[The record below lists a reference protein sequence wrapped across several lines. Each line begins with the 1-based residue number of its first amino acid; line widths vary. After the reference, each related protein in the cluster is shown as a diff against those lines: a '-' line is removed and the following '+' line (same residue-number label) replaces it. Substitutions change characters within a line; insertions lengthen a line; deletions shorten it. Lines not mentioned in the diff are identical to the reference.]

1 MTQAIA
7 DADDIVARKASFRI
21 KLAYGMGSVA
31 PGAFNTLGALNMFF
45 YNQVIGVPAAVV
57 GLKLDFQTFLWGL
70 KSSDI
75 LVLGLLAM
83 PTPIV
88 AAMIAPR
95 LGERFGK
102 KRACMSLFFASVAIG
117 NLPLLLKLTGVLTL
131 EASPL
136 LLAILG
142 SFAFASGVCTIA
154 GFILVSSMVS
164 DIVEDVQAKTGER
177 SEGLLMT
184 ADSLP
189 NRVINSLSVALPG
202 MMLAWVA
209 FPAKGK
215 PGPETMELM
224 SRVGWIYLP
233 SFVIISILSIGIWMF
248 YRIDQQT
255 HERNL
260 RAVA

>member
-1 MTQAIA
+1 
-7 DADDIVARKASFRI
+7 
-21 KLAYGMGSVA
+21 
-31 PGAFNTLGALNMFF
+31 
-45 YNQVIGVPAAVV
+45 
-57 GLKLDFQTFLWGL
+57 
-70 KSSDI
+70 
-75 LVLGLLAM
+75 
-83 PTPIV
+83 
-88 AAMIAPR
+88 
-95 LGERFGK
+95 
-102 KRACMSLFFASVAIG
+102 
-117 NLPLLLKLTGVLTL
+117 
-131 EASPL
+131 
-136 LLAILG
+136 
-142 SFAFASGVCTIA
+142 
-154 GFILVSSMVS
+154 
-164 DIVEDVQAKTGER
+164 
-177 SEGLLMT
+177 MT